1 MHSVNVY
8 KRKRSLNV
16 YKTFIKR
23 LQNVPRVF
31 HPLVTPVCNGL
42 FLLHHVCQA
51 YRTVNERM
59 RTKGHNIVPKNKKVD
74 FESSK
79 YEDKLKNDR
88 IEDDSDQEK
97 FLDKLIPLL
106 LMNEVTF

>member
-1 MHSVNVY
+1 MCFFAFSHIYRDFDFLGN
-8 KRKRSLNV
+8 LN
-16 YKTFIKR
+16 
-23 LQNVPRVF
+23 P
-31 HPLVTPVCNGL
+31 VTTTEWKPIEIFKSL

-59 RTKGHNIVPKNKKVD
+59 RIVKKKVD

-79 YEDKLKNDR
+79 YQDNLKNDR

>member
-1 MHSVNVY
+1 MKPMCFFAFSHIYRNFDF
-8 KRKRSLNV
+8 RGNLN
-16 YKTFIKR
+16 
-23 LQNVPRVF
+23 P
-31 HPLVTPVCNGL
+31 VTATEWKPIEIFKSL

-51 YRTVNERM
+51 NRTVNERM
-59 RTKGHNIVPKNKKVD
+59 RTKGHKIVPKNKKVD